1 VRWLDIVPTKH
12 DGSDVFLL
20 RDPEGITEKSL
31 LVSRDMLFLIYL
43 MDGTRSM
50 REIQEAYMRT
60 CGSLI
65 MTDRIVSVVDVL
77 DAHFL
82 LSNDRYRDCLRAL
95 KGAYDAEPFRTAYLA
110 GNGYPGDEAGLRAFM
125 EDLTQRG
132 EGPAGRDGVKA
143 IVAPHID
150 YGRGMEVYRA
160 AYGSLPRE
168 AATLFVIFGTCHK
181 LAPKLWNIGLKDT
194 VTPLGKIKGAKEV
207 GRLVRED
214 RTLGAYVDEWPH
226 RKEHSIELQLPVIQF
241 LLGRKKFEVLS
252 ILTGSLHEYMEDG
265 RHPGQG
271 EAADLAGRLKEILKA
286 HEGPCVFIAAADL
299 AHIGAQFGDPPP
311 LHWSVLQDSR
321 QRDEK
326 LLRAVAAVDGAG
338 FFDSVR
344 QEGDKRRICGLAPI
358 YFLLSMLDSC
368 QGKIVGYDQ
377 WSDGASSVSFAA
389 ALFYSIHP

>member
-1 VRWLDIVPTKH
+1 
-12 DGSDVFLL
+12 
-20 RDPEGITEKSL
+20 
-31 LVSRDMLFLIYL
+31 
-43 MDGTRSM
+43 
-50 REIQEAYMRT
+50 
-60 CGSLI
+60 
-65 MTDRIVSVVDVL
+65 
-77 DAHFL
+77 
-82 LSNDRYRDCLRAL
+82 
-95 KGAYDAEPFRTAYLA
+95 
-110 GNGYPGDEAGLRAFM
+110 
-125 EDLTQRG
+125 
-132 EGPAGRDGVKA
+132 
-143 IVAPHID
+143 
-150 YGRGMEVYRA
+150 
-160 AYGSLPRE
+160 
-168 AATLFVIFGTCHK
+168 
-181 LAPKLWNIGLKDT
+181 
-194 VTPLGKIKGAKEV
+194 
-207 GRLVRED
+207 
-214 RTLGAYVDEWPH
+214 
-226 RKEHSIELQLPVIQF
+226 
-241 LLGRKKFEVLS
+241 
-252 ILTGSLHEYMEDG
+252 MEDG